1 MSKNSSQEYSFQSK
15 INENFFE
22 TKHLQDTNRL
32 NNVDYLS
39 DIAFK
44 DEFLH
49 NQKETNIMEYPMS
62 SKFNRCPNTSE
73 RNMYP
78 FCISHE
84 KHKNSTPSS
93 KLHVKD
99 VLPTPSYHLSS
110 QSCSSINMKNATK
123 LENQMQPFSHLHNTS
138 NIWVDWKHS
147 LNSQNQEHNEKS
159 NLPYCLRPPGS
170 SISTTSPSYKNN
182 LPFKD
187 SNLSLKSSLRSFS
200 SSLALSN
207 NSTLSGN
214 SLGNLFKYESIKYED
229 NSTYEQFLK
238 HRSTFSNI
246 FSDFCTVKLKPNLSK
261 KKVFS
266 LLKKTDCR
274 GKPISLLHASTIHL
288 ISIFKICN
296 PKFNYELSKNPKR
309 ALTKPNKGT
318 KNDGYDNEDNDYILY
333 VNDILGSDRGNR
345 YLILDIL
352 GQGTF
357 GQVVKCR
364 NIRTQEIVA
373 VKVIKN
379 KPAYFNQ
386 SMTEITI
393 LDLLNKKLD
402 KSRKYNILQLKDT
415 FIHKKHL
422 CIVSELLS
430 VNLYELIKQNQFK
443 GLNTN
448 LVRIFAVQILDAMI
462 VLNEAKIIHCDL
474 KPENIL
480 LNSLESPVVKII
492 DFGSACHERQTI
504 YTYIQSRFYR
514 SPEVLL
520 GLPYSSSI
528 DVWSFGCIIAE
539 LFLGLPLF
547 PGTSEYNQI
556 FRIVEMLGMP
566 PAWMIE
572 MGKQSKDF
580 FEKIIDNT
588 GHKIYCLKTM
598 EQYEKEHNT
607 TETPNKRYFS
617 ASTLPE
623 IIKTYPM
630 QKKFTKSSDIDKE
643 TILRMTLTDFLIGL
657 LNINPLER
665 LSPQQA
671 KMHPFITGD
680 RLTKKIM
687 SPLDVNPFFKFPENT
702 SNINHLD
709 SSPNSQCSQKI
720 IGPKPYSI
728 PLLDLQTKDNSY
740 IPSNTE
746 TRDSSELFS
755 NYTNPLYLST
765 STDIYNQSQESNRQK
780 RVPDIPSSIPSKDF
794 QKYPN
799 TSNLPQQIYE
809 MDYFPKSSEHSSFLM
824 FQNNYEIPLK
834 YPSKVNRKDR
844 KPFLSF

>member
-1 MSKNSSQEYSFQSK
+1 MNKNSSQKYSFQSK
-15 INENFFE
+15 INEDFFKIDQFSDKNKYDY
-22 TKHLQDTNRL
+22 TY
-32 NNVDYLS
+32 YLS
-39 DIAFK
+39 DSTFK
-44 DEFLH
+44 EAFLH
-49 NQKETNIMEYPMS
+49 SQKKMNIIEYPIS
-62 SKFNRCPNTSE
+62 SRFNTYPNISR

-78 FCISHE
+78 FYMSHD
-84 KHKNSTPSS
+84 KYKNSVPSN
-93 KLHVKD
+93 KLYLND
-99 VLPTPSYHLSS
+99 QLSS
-110 QSCSSINMKNATK
+110 LSYNSLSHSYSSIDIKNITE
-123 LENQMQPFSHLHNTS
+123 LENKMHPFSNLCHTS
-138 NIWVDWKHS
+138 DTWVDWKQS
-147 LNSQNQEHNEKS
+147 LNSRNQIHNGNLILPHCLKS
-159 NLPYCLRPPGS
+159 TGS
-170 SISTTSPSYKNN
+170 LISITSPSHKHN
-182 LPFKD
+182 LSSKD
-187 SNLSLKSSLRSFS
+187 TNLSLKSSLKSFN
-200 SSLALSN
+200 SSLTTN
-207 NSTLSGN
+207 NSVLSGN
-214 SLGNLFKYESIKYED
+214 FLESPFKSEGIKYE
-229 NSTYEQFLK
+229 NIFISERFLNHK
-238 HRSTFSNI
+238 SALPNI
-246 FSDFCTVKLKPNLSK
+246 FSDFYTIKSKPDLSK
-261 KKVFS
+261 KKTYS
-266 LLKKTDCR
+266 LIKKTSYQ

-288 ISIFKICN
+288 ISIFKTCN
-296 PKFNYELSKNPKR
+296 PEFNYELSKNPKR
-309 ALTKPNKGT
+309 VLTKPSKGI

-364 NIRTQEIVA
+364 NIRTQETVA

-393 LDLLNKKLD
+393 LNLLNKKLD
-402 KSRKYNILQLKDT
+402 KSRKHNILQLKDT

-480 LNSLESPVVKII
+480 LNNLESPIVKII

-566 PAWMIE
+566 PTWMIE

-580 FEKIIDNT
+580 FEKIIDNA
-588 GHKIYCLKTM
+588 GHKVYCLKTM

-607 TETPNKRYFS
+607 IETPNRRYFS

-623 IIKTYPM
+623 IIRTYPI
-630 QKKFTKSSDIDKE
+630 QKKIEKSSNIDKE
-643 TILRMTLTDFLIGL
+643 TILRTTLTDFLIGL

-680 RLTKKIM
+680 GLSKKIVD
-687 SPLDVNPFFKFPENT
+687 PLDVKPFFKFPENT
-702 SNINHLD
+702 SNINNL
-709 SSPNSQCSQKI
+709 NSLSNPQYSQKI
-720 IGPKPYSI
+720 IDSKPYSI
-728 PLLDLQTKDNSY
+728 LPLDLHLKNSSY
-740 IPSNTE
+740 AFNNTE
-746 TRDSSELFS
+746 TEDSSKLFS
-755 NYTNPLYLST
+755 NYTNPSYFST
-765 STDIYNQSQESNRQK
+765 SINTCNQPQKQIEQK
-780 RVPDIPSSIPSKDF
+780 RIYDIPSLMLSNNF
-794 QKYPN
+794 QKYAN
-799 TSNLPQQIYE
+799 TSNSPQQTYE
-809 MDYFPKSSEHSSFLM
+809 MDYFSKSSEHSSL
-824 FQNNYEIPLK
+824 NIL
-834 YPSKVNRKDR
+834 
-844 KPFLSF
+844 